1 MRSEFIT
8 ELNATKIGVYQGRG
22 LWQLNEPLVYVSA
35 ILDESISAPA
45 KFVTDFASV
54 PRIPGIW
61 WIAGGLAD
69 EAAALHDWLYNQKLV
84 DRKIA
89 DQIFLEAMKA
99 SGVSWWRR
107 GLMYSAVRT
116 LGWRHYGKERV
127 IVDVGSD

>member
-8 ELNATKIGVYQGRG
+8 KLTATKIGTYQGRG
-22 LWQLNEPLVYVSA
+22 LWQLNEPIVYISA
-35 ILDESISAPA
+35 ILKDTLAVPSG
-45 KFVTDFASV
+45 FVTDFASV

-89 DQIFLEAMKA
+89 DKIFLEAMKA

-107 GLMYSAVRT
+107 NLMYAAVRA
-116 LGWRHYGKERV
+116 LGWRHYGKEKV
-127 IVDVGSD
+127 IADVGSD